1 MQTAV
6 SAAATAVKAKAQG
19 SYPALVHVLLG
30 SILCQLNLRLYS
42 FSLHRARLQMA
53 PEL

>member
-1 MQTAV
+1 MTSIHLRLLCSMQTAV

-30 SILCQLNLRLYS
+30 SILCQLNLQL
-42 FSLHRARLQMA
+42 LIT
-53 PEL
+53 